1 MQETDATNGAGRR
14 VCILVIQTGDG
25 SVLLGRDAH
34 KAWSLPCAQIGGDE
48 GGPESAGRRLVQELG
63 LPSNVKELV
72 RQAVPTNGSEPH
84 RTDNDGTLDDNLELV
99 VFSLHASG
107 LVGFVLDSVTC
118 GFEAVAFHRPG
129 ELPASLA
136 PASRKLAL
144 EWCAAPLHGE
154 RESGGTAGGAAGGAT
169 NGAANGGT
177 AGGAAGGAAGGGGWL
192 RVRSAVAAG
201 GRRVGEQVGSAGAA
215 SGARVRFGV
224 GAAGD
229 LAAAIVE
236 REERLVTRVL
246 PRFASYR
253 RRNLGRVAETCNKA
267 FEAEQRLQKKAG
279 QHLKER

>member
-63 LPSNVKELV
+63 LPSNDKELV
-72 RQAVPTNGSEPH
+72 RQAMPTNGSEPH
-84 RTDNDGTLDDNLELV
+84 RTDSVQTIDDNLELV

-144 EWCAAPLHGE
+144 EWCTAPLHSE
-154 RESGGTAGGAAGGAT
+154 RASVGTAVGTAGGAA
-169 NGAANGGT
+169 NGAAN
-177 AGGAAGGAAGGGGWL
+177 GAAGGAAGGGGGWL

-201 GRRVGEQVGSAGAA
+201 GRRVGEQVGSAASK
-215 SGARVRFGV
+215 SGAQVRFGV

>member
-1 MQETDATNGAGRR
+1 MQEIEATNGTDRR
-14 VCILVIQTGDG
+14 VCVLVIQKGDG

-34 KAWSLPCAQIGGDE
+34 KAWSLPCAQIDGDE

-63 LPSNVKELV
+63 LPSNGKELV
-72 RQAVPTNGSEPH
+72 RQAMPTNGSEPH
-84 RTDNDGTLDDNLELV
+84 RTDNDGTIDDNLELV

-129 ELPASLA
+129 ELPASLGS
-136 PASRKLAL
+136 ASRKLAL
-144 EWCAAPLHGE
+144 EWCAAPLSEHA
-154 RESGGTAGGAAGGAT
+154 SGGTAGGAAGGAT
-169 NGAANGGT
+169 NGAANGA
-177 AGGAAGGAAGGGGWL
+177 AGGAAGGGGGWL

-201 GRRVGEQVGSAGAA
+201 GRRVGEQIGSAGAA